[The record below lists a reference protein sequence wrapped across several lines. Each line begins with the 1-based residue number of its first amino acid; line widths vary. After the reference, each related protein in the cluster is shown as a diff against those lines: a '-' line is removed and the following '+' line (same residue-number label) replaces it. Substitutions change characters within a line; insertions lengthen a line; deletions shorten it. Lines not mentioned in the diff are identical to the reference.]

1 MTTDFRLPTE
11 DRNMEHNS
19 TFPIKQNELNA
30 LRDEA
35 TSYIKSVQ
43 WEQGQRAKNKENNGK
58 DESILLYL
66 SRAQGGNGG
75 IEVTSVSKTILALK
89 KRLLPGSVAIPI
101 HLNETLF
108 AVQEGLALGIWI
120 KDSYYDASGLSSL
133 SERKSVLDN
142 AGKREYESKMHTAT
156 AFMLFATAYN
166 ILHNLI
172 PHASDDLSVMK
183 NKFAGI
189 PEVSFISPLKGIACT
204 LYYYDK
210 YLSHPD
216 IVKTD
221 KDVIDFTVVYFEALI
236 DEIQLR
242 KNSLEYTETILD
254 RTYKLESRGVGTD
267 FAVSGWENVFQ
278 GAAKSVEFNKIKFEQ
293 IVGNRDAKHFA
304 RRLTERMLSYDFAA
318 QKNPFQELGG
328 FMPVFMGYG
337 IPGTGK
343 SMLIAAIA
351 TRLKEHCDNLDIPFL
366 FHPMPDTLI
375 STFQGGSA
383 EKMVEWMK
391 PLQDP
396 TRLIFAPID
405 DAENNLQERT
415 TQGVSAGVKEVIGVF
430 LRYTEGAYAVNYG
443 NSSIGLFT
451 NLPEMLDKAVIS
463 RVQGRFKIDGARTEH
478 DFLDQDHLWWR
489 KLDDTMPDFINM
501 QGPENYSYLQDQ
513 GLAKN
518 MGEILKVSDK
528 PSEER
533 VLEAYDKIEKHFKTN
548 QHLFYANLYKEIQ
561 KIFPFFSSRD
571 VRNIQSA
578 ISLRLTDFDLE
589 EDWFEN
595 PEIYFKKDYDTKFN
609 MLQEL
614 MRVNMKGLDFSE
626 IRRQEVVRYLD
637 NVATI
642 ADTDFKRKVDA
653 RINQLNIDLEAKK
666 KFDKAN

>member
-1 MTTDFRLPTE
+1 MQ
-11 DRNMEHNS
+11 HNS
-19 TFPIKQNELNA
+19 TFPIKQNELDM

-35 TSYIKSVQ
+35 TSYLKSVQ
-43 WEQGQRAKNKENNGK
+43 WEQSQRAKSKDNDAK

-66 SRAQGGNGG
+66 SRANNGSN
-75 IEVTSVSKTILALK
+75 VNLTSVSKTVLALK
-89 KRLLPGSVAIPI
+89 KRLLPESVALPVK
-101 HLNETLF
+101 LNHTLY
-108 AVQEGLALGIWI
+108 AVQEALTLGIWI
-120 KDSYYDASGLSSL
+120 KDAYYDASGLSSL
-133 SERKSVLDN
+133 SENKAALDSS
-142 AGKREYESKMHTAT
+142 GRREFESKMHTAT
-156 AFMLFATAYN
+156 AFMLFATAYKV
-166 ILHNLI
+166 LHDLK
-172 PHASDDLSVMK
+172 PLASDDLSVMK
-183 NKFAGI
+183 QKFAGI
-189 PEVSFISPLKGIACT
+189 PEVSLLTPLKGVSCQ
-204 LYYYDK
+204 LFYYDK
-210 YLSHPD
+210 YLGHPE
-216 IVKTD
+216 IIKSD

-236 DEIQLR
+236 AEIQLR
-242 KNSLEYTETILD
+242 KSTLEYTETILD
-254 RTYKLESRGVGTD
+254 RTYKLENSE
-267 FAVSGWENVFQ
+267 FAVSGWDNVFQ
-278 GAAKSVEFNKIKFEQ
+278 GTAKSVEFNKIQFEQ
-293 IVGNRDAKHFA
+293 IVGNKDAKHFA
-304 RRLTERMLSYDFAA
+304 RRLTERLLSYDFEAK
-318 QKNPFQELGG
+318 KNPFQELGG

-351 TRLKEHCDNLDIPFL
+351 TRLKMHSDNLDIPFL

-396 TRLIFAPID
+396 TKLIFAPID

-415 TQGVSAGVKEVIGVF
+415 AQGVSAGVKEVIGVF

-478 DFLDQDHLWWR
+478 DFVDQDYIWWR
-489 KLDDTMPDFINM
+489 KLSDTMPGFINM
-501 QGPENYSYLQDQ
+501 DDPTNYKYLSDQ
-513 GLAKN
+513 GLAKT
-518 MGEILKVSDK
+518 MGDILNAVEK

-533 VLEAYDKIEKHFKTN
+533 VHDTFDKIEKLHETN
-548 QHLFYANLYKEIQ
+548 DHMFYAALYKEIQ

-589 EDWFEN
+589 QDWFGN
-595 PEIYFKKDYDTKFN
+595 PETYFKKDYETKFN

-614 MRVNMKGLDFSE
+614 MKANMKGLNFSD
-626 IRRQEVVRYLD
+626 IRRQEVIRYLD

-653 RINQLNIDLEAKK
+653 RVNQLNIESEARAQFGK
-666 KFDKAN
+666 

>member
-1 MTTDFRLPTE
+1 
-11 DRNMEHNS
+11 MEHNS
-19 TFPIKQNELNA
+19 TFPIKQNELDM

-43 WEQGQRAKNKENNGK
+43 WEQGQRARNKEKDVK

-66 SRAQGGNGG
+66 SRANGG
-75 IEVTSVSKTILALK
+75 SGASSNVTSVSKTILALK
-89 KRLLPGSVAIPI
+89 KRLLPDSVAIPLK
-101 HLNETLF
+101 LNQTLY
-108 AVQEGLALGIWI
+108 AVQEGIALGIWI

-133 SERKSVLDN
+133 SERKSSLDN
-142 AGKREYESKMHTAT
+142 SGKREYESKMHTAT
-156 AFMLFATAYN
+156 AFMLFSIAYK
-166 ILHNLI
+166 ILHDLK
-172 PHASDDLSVMK
+172 PFASDDLSVMK

-189 PEVSFISPLKGIACT
+189 PELSLMSPLKGLSCN
-204 LYYYDK
+204 LFYYDK
-210 YLSHPD
+210 YLNHPD
-216 IVKTD
+216 IVTSD
-221 KDVIDFTVVYFEALI
+221 KDVIDFSVVYFEAII

-242 KNSLEYTETILD
+242 KNALEYTETIVD
-254 RTYKLESRGVGTD
+254 RTYKLENSE
-267 FAVSGWENVFQ
+267 FAISGWNNVFA
-278 GAAKSVEFNKIKFEQ
+278 GTAKSVEFNQIKFEQ

-304 RRLTERMLSYDFAA
+304 RRLTERMLSYDFTEK
-318 QKNPFQELGG
+318 KNPFQELGG

-396 TRLIFAPID
+396 TKLIFAPID

-415 TQGVSAGVKEVIGVF
+415 AQGVSAGVKEVIGVF

-478 DFLDQDHLWWR
+478 DFLDQDYIWW
-489 KLDDTMPDFINM
+489 KKFEKIMPSFVNM
-501 QGPENYSYLQDQ
+501 TGPEGYEYLQDQ
-513 GLAKN
+513 GLARS
-518 MGEILKVSDK
+518 MGEILNQVEK

-533 VLEAYDKIEKHFKTN
+533 VLETFEKVDKMHDGNEHM
-548 QHLFYANLYKEIQ
+548 FYASLYKEIQ

-589 EDWFEN
+589 DDWFNN
-595 PEIYFKKDYDTKFN
+595 PDIYFKKDYNTKFG

-614 MRVNMKGLDFSE
+614 MKANMKGLNFSD
-626 IRRQEVVRYLD
+626 IRRQEVIRYLD

-642 ADTDFKRKVDA
+642 ADTDFKRKVDK
-653 RINQLNIDLEAKK
+653 RINQMNIELEAREQ
-666 KFDKAN
+666 FDKRG

>member
-1 MTTDFRLPTE
+1 
-11 DRNMEHNS
+11 MEHNS
-19 TFPIKQNELNA
+19 TFPIKQNELDM

-35 TSYIKSVQ
+35 TSYLISIQ
-43 WEQGQRAKNKENNGK
+43 WEQSQRAKNRDNNGK

-66 SRAQGGNGG
+66 SRANNGSSVS
-75 IEVTSVSKTILALK
+75 VTSVSKTILSLK
-89 KRLLPGSVAIPI
+89 KRLLPESVAIPI
-101 HLNETLF
+101 YLNHALF
-108 AVQEGLALGIWI
+108 GVQEGITLGLWC
-120 KDSYYDASGLSSL
+120 KDSYYDASGLSTLHENRSA
-133 SERKSVLDN
+133 LDN
-142 AGKREYESKMHTAT
+142 SGKREYESKMQTAT
-156 AFMLFATAYN
+156 AYMLFSTAYK
-166 ILHNLI
+166 ILHDLK
-172 PHASDDLSVMK
+172 PHASDDLTVMK
-183 NKFAGI
+183 QKFAGI
-189 PEVSFISPLKGIACT
+189 PEVSLMSPLKGISCQ
-204 LYYYDK
+204 LFYYDK
-210 YLSHPD
+210 YLGHPD
-216 IVKTD
+216 IIKTD

-242 KNSLEYTETILD
+242 KSSLEYTETIED
-254 RTYKLESRGVGTD
+254 RTYKLEKSE
-267 FAVSGWENVFQ
+267 FAVSGWENVFA
-278 GAAKSVEFNKIKFEQ
+278 GTAVSVEFNKIQFEQ

-304 RRLTERMLSYDFAA
+304 RRLTERLMSYDFEAK
-318 QKNPFQELGG
+318 KNPFQELGG

-351 TRLKEHCDNLDIPFL
+351 TRLKEHSENLDIPFL

-463 RVQGRFKIDGARTEH
+463 RVQGRFKIDGARSEK
-478 DFLDQDHLWWR
+478 DFVDQDYLWWR
-489 KLDDTMPDFINM
+489 KLEDTMPDFINM
-501 QGPENYSYLQDQ
+501 SNPNNYEYLDAQKV
-513 GLAKN
+513 AKN
-518 MGEILKVSDK
+518 LGEILDKVDK
-528 PSEER
+528 PTEDR
-533 VLEAYDKIEKHFKTN
+533 VLETFEKVSAKYKDNEHM
-548 QHLFYANLYKEIQ
+548 FYAHLYTEIQ

-571 VRNIQSA
+571 VRNIQKA
-578 ISLRLTDFDLE
+578 VSLRLTDFDLE
-589 EDWFEN
+589 DDWFEN
-595 PEIYFKKDYDTKFN
+595 PEIYFKKDYETKFG

-614 MRVNMKGLDFSE
+614 MRFNMKGLDFSD

-653 RINQLNIDLEAKK
+653 RINQLNIETEARK
-666 KFDKAN
+666 KFGDS

>member
-1 MTTDFRLPTE
+1 
-11 DRNMEHNS
+11 MEHNS
-19 TFPIKQNELNA
+19 TFPIKQNELDM

-35 TSYIKSVQ
+35 TSYIKSIQ
-43 WEQGQRAKNKENNGK
+43 WEQGQRAKNRDKNGK

-66 SRAQGGNGG
+66 SRAKGNGG
-75 IEVTSVSKTILALK
+75 AEITSVSKTILELK
-89 KRLLPGSVAIPI
+89 KRLLPESIAIPL
-101 HLNETLF
+101 HLNQTLY
-108 AVQEGLALGIWI
+108 AVQEGITLGIWI

-133 SERKSVLDN
+133 AENKSALDN
-142 AGKREYESKMHTAT
+142 SGKREYESKMQTGT
-156 AFMLFATAYN
+156 AFMLFASAYK
-166 ILHNLI
+166 ILHDLKL
-172 PHASDDLSVMK
+172 HASDDLSVMK

-189 PEVSFISPLKGIACT
+189 PEVSLMSPLKGFSCA
-204 LYYYDK
+204 LFYFDK
-210 YLSHPD
+210 YLGHPEIIKSD
-216 IVKTD
+216 Q
-221 KDVIDFTVVYFEALI
+221 DVVDFTVVYFEALI
-236 DEIQLR
+236 DEIQMR
-242 KNSLEYTETILD
+242 KNSLEYTETITD
-254 RTYKLESRGVGTD
+254 RTYKLEKSD

-278 GAAKSVEFNKIKFEQ
+278 GAAKSVEFNQIQFEQ

-304 RRLTERMLSYDFAA
+304 RRLTERLLSYDFEAK
-318 QKNPFQELGG
+318 KNPFQELGG

-351 TRLKEHCDNLDIPFL
+351 TKLKEYSETLEIPFL

-415 TQGVSAGVKEVIGVF
+415 EQGVSAGVKEVIGVF

-463 RVQGRFKIDGARTEH
+463 RVQGRFKIDGARNEQ
-478 DFLDQDHLWWR
+478 DFVDQDYLWWK
-489 KLDDTMPDFINM
+489 KLEHTMPNFINM
-501 QGPENYSYLQDQ
+501 SNPNDYNYLDAQKV
-513 GLAKN
+513 AKN
-518 MGEILKVSDK
+518 LGEILEKIDK
-528 PSEER
+528 PTEER
-533 VLEAYDKIEKHFKTN
+533 VLNTFDKVATKYKDNEHM
-548 QHLFYANLYKEIQ
+548 FYAHLYTEIQ

-571 VRNIQSA
+571 VRNIQKA
-578 ISLRLTDFDLE
+578 VSLRLTDFDLE
-589 EDWFEN
+589 QDWFEN
-595 PEIYFKKDYDTKFN
+595 PDIYFRKDYETKFG

-614 MRVNMKGLDFSE
+614 MRANMKGLDFSD

-642 ADTDFKRKVDA
+642 ADTDFKRKVEK
-653 RINQLNIDLEAKK
+653 RVNQLNIDMEAREQ
-666 KFDKAN
+666 FGNTER

>member
-1 MTTDFRLPTE
+1 
-11 DRNMEHNS
+11 MEHNS
-19 TFPIKQNELNA
+19 TFPIKQTELDM
-30 LRDEA
+30 LREEA
-35 TSYIKSVQ
+35 TSYLKSIQ
-43 WEQGQRAKNKENNGK
+43 WEQGQRAKNKDKESK

-66 SRAQGGNGG
+66 SRANNGSNT
-75 IEVTSVSKTILALK
+75 IETTSVSKTILALK
-89 KRLLPGSVAIPI
+89 KRLLPESVAIP
-101 HLNETLF
+101 LNLNQTLY
-108 AVQEGLALGIWI
+108 AVQEGITLGIWI

-142 AGKREYESKMHTAT
+142 SGKREYESKMQTAT
-156 AFMLFATAYN
+156 AFMLFSTAYN
-166 ILHNLI
+166 ILHNLKTV
-172 PHASDDLSVMK
+172 ASDDLSVMK
-183 NKFAGI
+183 QKFAGI
-189 PEVSFISPLKGIACT
+189 PEVSLMSPLKGISCA
-204 LYYYDK
+204 LFYYDK
-210 YLSHPD
+210 YLGHPD
-216 IVKTD
+216 IIKSD
-221 KDVIDFTVVYFEALI
+221 KDVVDFTVVYFEALI

-242 KNSLEYTETILD
+242 KSTLEYQETILD
-254 RTYKLESRGVGTD
+254 RTYKLEKSE
-267 FAVSGWENVFQ
+267 FAISGWENVFT
-278 GAAKSVEFNKIKFEQ
+278 GTAKSIEFNKIQFEQ

-304 RRLTERMLSYDFAA
+304 RRLTERMLSYDFIAK
-318 QKNPFQELGG
+318 KNPFQELGG

-351 TRLKEHCDNLDIPFL
+351 TRLKEHCDNLDLPFL

-396 TRLIFAPID
+396 SRLIFAPID

-415 TQGVSAGVKEVIGVF
+415 VQGVSAGVKEVIGVF
-430 LRYTEGAYAVNYG
+430 LRYTEGAYAINYG

-478 DFLDQDHLWWR
+478 DFLDQDYIWW
-489 KLDDTMPDFINM
+489 KKFEKTMPSFVNM
-501 QGPENYSYLQDQ
+501 NDPEAYKYLGDQ

-518 MGEILKVSDK
+518 MGDILKAIEK

-533 VLEAYDKIEKHFKTN
+533 VLETFEKVEKH
-548 QHLFYANLYKEIQ
+548 HRDEDHMFYATLYKEIQ

-595 PEIYFKKDYDTKFN
+595 PEIYFKKDYETKFN

-614 MRVNMKGLDFSE
+614 MKANMKGLNFSD
-626 IRRQEVVRYLD
+626 IRKQEVIRYLD

-653 RINQLNIDLEAKK
+653 RIDQLKVETEARE
-666 KFDKAN
+666 KFEN

>member
-1 MTTDFRLPTE
+1 MQ
-11 DRNMEHNS
+11 HNS
-19 TFPIKQNELNA
+19 TFPIKQNELDM

-35 TSYIKSVQ
+35 SGYLKSIQ
-43 WEQGQRAKNKENNGK
+43 WEQSNRAKNRDNDVK
-58 DESILLYL
+58 DSSILLYL
-66 SRAQGGNGG
+66 SRANNGSNVE
-75 IEVTSVSKTILALK
+75 ITSVSKTILGLK
-89 KRLLPGSVAIPI
+89 KRLLPDSIAIPVY
-101 HLNETLF
+101 LNQTLY
-108 AVQEGLALGIWI
+108 AVQEGITLGVWI
-120 KDSYYDASGLSSL
+120 RDSYYDASGLSSL
-133 SERKSVLDN
+133 NERKSALDN
-142 AGKREYESKMHTAT
+142 SEKRAYESKLQTAT
-156 AFMLFATAYN
+156 AFQLFATSYK
-166 ILHNLI
+166 ILFDLK

-183 NKFAGI
+183 QKFAGI
-189 PEVSFISPLKGIACT
+189 PEVSFTSPLKGIACA
-204 LYYYDK
+204 LFYYDK
-210 YLSHPD
+210 YLGHPD

-221 KDVIDFTVVYFEALI
+221 KDVIDFTVVYFEAFI

-242 KNSLEYTETILD
+242 KSTLEYTETITD
-254 RTYKLESRGVGTD
+254 RTYKLEKTD
-267 FAVSGWENVFQ
+267 FAVSGWENVFS
-278 GAAKSVEFNKIKFEQ
+278 GTAKSIEFNKIQFEE
-293 IVGNRDAKHFA
+293 IVGNKDAKHFA
-304 RRLTERMLSYDFAA
+304 RRLTERMLSYDFDAK
-318 QKNPFQELGG
+318 KNPFQELGG

-351 TRLKEHCDNLDIPFL
+351 TRLKEHADNLDIPFL

-391 PLQDP
+391 PMQDP
-396 TRLIFAPID
+396 TKLIFAPID

-415 TQGVSAGVKEVIGVF
+415 AQGVSAGVKEVIGVF

-463 RVQGRFKIDGARTEH
+463 RVQGRFKIDGARTEN
-478 DFLDQDHLWWR
+478 DFIDQDYIWW
-489 KLDDTMPDFINM
+489 KKFEKTMPDFVNM
-501 QGPENYSYLQDQ
+501 QNPENYKFLKDQ
-513 GLAKN
+513 GLAKS
-518 MGEILKVSDK
+518 MGDVLGSIEK

-533 VLEAYDKIEKHFKTN
+533 VLEAYDKVEKQHKTN
-548 QHLFYANLYKEIQ
+548 SHLFFASLYKEIQ
-561 KIFPFFSSRD
+561 QIFPFFSSRD

-589 EDWFEN
+589 LNWFEN
-595 PEIYFKKDYDTKFN
+595 PEIYFKKNYETKFN

-614 MRVNMKGLDFSE
+614 MKANMKGLDFSE

-653 RINQLNIDLEAKK
+653 RVNQMNIDL
-666 KFDKAN
+666 KARENFNSEQ

>member
-1 MTTDFRLPTE
+1 
-11 DRNMEHNS
+11 MEHNS
-19 TFPIKQNELNA
+19 TFPIKQNELDM

-35 TSYIKSVQ
+35 TDYIKSIQ
-43 WEQGQRAKNKENNGK
+43 WEQGNKAKSRDKEAK
-58 DESILLYL
+58 DDSILLYL
-66 SRAQGGNGG
+66 SRANNGSDVE
-75 IEVTSVSKTILALK
+75 ITSVSKTILALK
-89 KRLLPGSVAIPI
+89 KRLLPDSIAIPV
-101 HLNETLF
+101 HLNQTLF
-108 AVQEGLALGIWI
+108 AVQEGLTLGIWI

-133 SERKSVLDN
+133 NERKSALDSS
-142 AGKREYESKMHTAT
+142 GKREYESKLQTAA
-156 AFMLFATAYN
+156 AFQLFATSYKV
-166 ILHNLI
+166 LHDLK
-172 PHASDDLSVMK
+172 PFASDDLSVMK
-183 NKFAGI
+183 QKFAGI
-189 PEVSFISPLKGIACT
+189 PEVSFLSPLKGIACA
-204 LYYYDK
+204 LFYYDK
-210 YLSHPD
+210 YLGHPE
-216 IVKTD
+216 IVKSD
-221 KDVIDFTVVYFEALI
+221 KDVVDFTVVYFEALI

-242 KNSLEYTETILD
+242 KSSLEYTETITD
-254 RTYKLESRGVGTD
+254 RTYKLENSN
-267 FAVSGWENVFQ
+267 FAVSGWENAFA
-278 GAAKSVEFNKIKFEQ
+278 GTAKSIEFNKIQFEQ
-293 IVGNRDAKHFA
+293 IVGNKDAKHFA
-304 RRLTERMLSYDFAA
+304 RRLTERMLSYDFDA

-391 PLQDP
+391 PMQDP
-396 TRLIFAPID
+396 TKIIFAPID

-415 TQGVSAGVKEVIGVF
+415 AQGVSAGVKEVIGVF

-443 NSSIGLFT
+443 NSSVGLFT

-463 RVQGRFKIDGARTEH
+463 RIQGRFKIDGARTEH
-478 DFLDQDHLWWR
+478 DFLDQDYIWW
-489 KLDDTMPDFINM
+489 KKFEKTIPDFVNM
-501 QGPENYSYLQDQ
+501 KNPANYDFLKDQ
-513 GLAKN
+513 GLTKS
-518 MGEILKVSDK
+518 MGEILNAVEK

-533 VLEAYDKIEKHFKTN
+533 VLEAYDKAAKMHNANE
-548 QHLFYANLYKEIQ
+548 HLFFASLYKEIQ

-589 EDWFEN
+589 PDWFHN
-595 PEIYFKKDYDTKFN
+595 PEVYFKKDYNTKFN

-614 MRVNMKGLDFSE
+614 MKSNMKGLDFSE

-653 RINQLNIDLEAKK
+653 RVNQLNIDLQARKS
-666 KFDKAN
+666 FDNGN

>member
-1 MTTDFRLPTE
+1 
-11 DRNMEHNS
+11 MEHNS
-19 TFPIKQNELNA
+19 TFPIKQNELDM

-35 TSYIKSVQ
+35 SGYLKSIQ
-43 WEQGQRAKNKENNGK
+43 WEQGQRAKNKNK
-58 DESILLYL
+58 DTKDDSILLYL
-66 SRAQGGNGG
+66 SRANNGSSTT
-75 IEVTSVSKTILALK
+75 EVTSVSKTILALK
-89 KRLLPGSVAIPI
+89 KRLLPDSIAIPVY
-101 HLNETLF
+101 LNQTLY
-108 AVQEGLALGIWI
+108 AVQEGLTLGIWI

-133 SERKSVLDN
+133 RERIAALDAN
-142 AGKREYESKMHTAT
+142 GKREFESKMQTAT
-156 AFMLFATAYN
+156 AFQLFATSYKV
-166 ILHNLI
+166 LHDLK

-183 NKFAGI
+183 QKFAGI
-189 PEVSFISPLKGIACT
+189 PEVSFISPLKGIACS
-204 LYYYDK
+204 LFYYEK
-210 YLSHPD
+210 YLGHPD
-216 IVKTD
+216 IIKSD
-221 KDVIDFTVVYFEALI
+221 KDVIDFTVVYFEALV

-242 KNSLEYTETILD
+242 KSSLEYTETITD
-254 RTYKLESRGVGTD
+254 RTYKLEKSE
-267 FAVSGWENVFQ
+267 FAISGWENAFS
-278 GAAKSVEFNKIKFEQ
+278 GTAKSIEFNKIKFEQ

-304 RRLTERMLSYDFAA
+304 RRLTERMLSYDFEAK
-318 QKNPFQELGG
+318 KNPFQELGG

-351 TRLKEHCDNLDIPFL
+351 TRLKEHSDNLDIPFL

-391 PLQDP
+391 PMQDP
-396 TRLIFAPID
+396 SKLIFAPID

-415 TQGVSAGVKEVIGVF
+415 AQGVSAGVKEVIGVF

-489 KLDDTMPDFINM
+489 KLQKTMPDFVNM
-501 QGPENYSYLQDQ
+501 TSPSDYEYLKDQ
-513 GLAKN
+513 GLAKS
-518 MGEILKVSDK
+518 MGDILNSVEK
-528 PSEER
+528 PSEAR
-533 VLEAYDKIEKHFKTN
+533 VLEAYDKAEKLHKTN
-548 QHLFYANLYKEIQ
+548 DHLFYASLYKEIQ
-561 KIFPFFSSRD
+561 NIFPFFSSRD

-589 EDWFEN
+589 QDWFDK
-595 PEIYFKKDYDTKFN
+595 PEIYFKQNYETKFN

-614 MRVNMKGLDFSE
+614 MKSNMKGLNFSE
-626 IRRQEVVRYLD
+626 VRRQEVVRYLD
-637 NVATI
+637 NVATV

-653 RINQLNIDLEAKK
+653 RVNQMNIDLEARGQFEK
-666 KFDKAN
+666 N

>member
-1 MTTDFRLPTE
+1 
-11 DRNMEHNS
+11 MEHNS
-19 TFPIKQNELNA
+19 TFPIKQTELDM

-35 TSYIKSVQ
+35 TSYIKSIQ
-43 WEQGQRAKNKENNGK
+43 WEQGAKAKSRDKNNK

-66 SRAQGGNGG
+66 SRANNGTSTTE
-75 IEVTSVSKTILALK
+75 ITSVSKTILALK
-89 KRLLPGSVAIPI
+89 KRLLPDSVAIPVY
-101 HLNETLF
+101 LNQTLF
-108 AVQEGLALGIWI
+108 VVQEGLTLGIWI
-120 KDSYYDASGLSSL
+120 KDSYYDASGLTSL
-133 SERKSVLDN
+133 NQNKSALD
-142 AGKREYESKMHTAT
+142 ATGKREFESKMHTAT
-156 AFMLFATAYN
+156 AFMLFATSYK
-166 ILHNLI
+166 ILHDLK

-183 NKFAGI
+183 QKFAGI
-189 PEVSFISPLKGIACT
+189 PEVSLLSPIKGISCA
-204 LYYYDK
+204 LFYFDK
-210 YLSHPD
+210 YLGHPD
-216 IVKTD
+216 IIKSD

-242 KNSLEYTETILD
+242 KNSLEYTETIED
-254 RTYKLESRGVGTD
+254 RTYKLENSE
-267 FAVSGWENVFQ
+267 FAVAGWSNVFS
-278 GAAKSVEFNKIKFEQ
+278 GTAKSVEFNKIKFEQ

-304 RRLTERMLSYDFAA
+304 RRLTERMLSYDFSVK
-318 QKNPFQELGG
+318 KNPFQELGG

-351 TRLKEHCDNLDIPFL
+351 TRLKEHCDALDIPFL

-391 PLQDP
+391 PMQDP
-396 TRLIFAPID
+396 SKLIFAPID

-415 TQGVSAGVKEVIGVF
+415 AQGVSAGVKEVIGVF

-489 KLDDTMPDFINM
+489 KLDDTMPNFVNM
-501 QGPENYSYLQDQ
+501 QGPENYSYLQNQ

-518 MGEILKVSDK
+518 MGEILSHVEK
-528 PSEER
+528 PTEAR
-533 VLEAYDKIEKHFKTN
+533 VHAIYDAVEKQFKTN
-548 QHLFYANLYKEIQ
+548 QHLFFANLYKAMQDE
-561 KIFPFFSSRD
+561 FPFFSSRD

-589 EDWFEN
+589 EDWFTN
-595 PEIYFKKDYDTKFN
+595 PEIYFKQDYDTKFN

-614 MRVNMKGLDFSE
+614 MRSNMKGLNFSE

-653 RINQLNIDLEAKK
+653 RVNQLNIEMEARKT
-666 KFDKAN
+666 FDNA

>member
-1 MTTDFRLPTE
+1 
-11 DRNMEHNS
+11 MEHNS
-19 TFPIKQNELNA
+19 TFPIKLSELDV

-35 TSYIKSVQ
+35 TSYLKSVQ
-43 WEQGQRAKNKENNGK
+43 WEQGSRAKNRDKDAK

-66 SRAQGGNGG
+66 SRANNGTQTAQ
-75 IEVTSVSKTILALK
+75 ITSVSKTILTLK
-89 KRLLPGSVAIPI
+89 KRLLPDSVAIPVF
-101 HLNETLF
+101 LNQALF
-108 AVQEGLALGIWI
+108 AVQEGITLGIWV
-120 KDSYYDASGLSSL
+120 KDSYSDASGLSRLNES
-133 SERKSVLDN
+133 KSALDTN
-142 AGKREYESKMHTAT
+142 GKREYESKMHTAT
-156 AFMLFATAYN
+156 AFMLFASAYK
-166 ILHNLI
+166 ILNDLK
-172 PHASDDLSVMK
+172 PYASDDLSVMK
-183 NKFAGI
+183 QKFAGI
-189 PEVSFISPLKGIACT
+189 PEVSFLSPIKGISCA
-204 LYYYDK
+204 LFYYDK
-210 YLSHPD
+210 YLGHPE
-216 IVKTD
+216 IIKSD

-242 KNSLEYTETILD
+242 KSTLEYTETIVD
-254 RTYKLESRGVGTD
+254 RTYKLEKSE
-267 FAVSGWENVFQ
+267 FAISGWNNVFE
-278 GAAKSVEFNKIKFEQ
+278 GTAKSIEFNKIQFEQ

-304 RRLTERMLSYDFAA
+304 RRLTERLLSYDFTAK
-318 QKNPFQELGG
+318 KNPFQELGG

-351 TRLKEHCDNLDIPFL
+351 TRLKEHCDTLDIPFL

-391 PLQDP
+391 PMQDP
-396 TRLIFAPID
+396 TKLIFAPID

-415 TQGVSAGVKEVIGVF
+415 AQGVSAGVKEVIGVF

-463 RVQGRFKIDGARTEH
+463 RVQGRFKIDGARTET

-489 KLDDTMPDFINM
+489 KLDDTMPDFVNM

-518 MGEILKVSDK
+518 MGEILNTVEK
-528 PSEER
+528 PTEAR
-533 VLEAYDKIEKHFKTN
+533 VHEIYDRVEKQFKTN
-548 QHLFYANLYKEIQ
+548 QHLFYAHLYKDMQ
-561 KIFPFFSSRD
+561 KAFPFFSSRD

-578 ISLRLTDFDLE
+578 ISLRLTDFDLDE
-589 EDWFEN
+589 NWFEN
-595 PEIYFKKDYDTKFN
+595 PGIYFKQDYDTKFN

-614 MRVNMKGLDFSE
+614 MRANMKGLDFSE

-653 RINQLNIDLEAKK
+653 RVNQLNIETEARKT
-666 KFDKAN
+666 FESL

>member
-1 MTTDFRLPTE
+1 
-11 DRNMEHNS
+11 MEHNS
-19 TFPIKQNELNA
+19 TFPIKQNELDI

-35 TSYIKSVQ
+35 SGYLKSVQ
-43 WEQGQRAKNKENNGK
+43 WEQSARAKNKDK
-58 DESILLYL
+58 DAKDDSILLYL
-66 SRAQGGNGG
+66 SRATHGSTVE
-75 IEVTSVSKTILALK
+75 ITSVSKTILGLK
-89 KRLLPGSVAIPI
+89 KRLLPNSIAIPVY
-101 HLNETLF
+101 LNQTLY
-108 AVQEGLALGIWI
+108 AVQEGITLGIWI

-133 SERKSVLDN
+133 AARKSVLDAN
-142 AGKREYESKMHTAT
+142 GKREFESKMQTAT
-156 AFMLFATAYN
+156 AFQLFASSYK
-166 ILHNLI
+166 ILHDLK

-183 NKFAGI
+183 QKFAGI
-189 PEVSFISPLKGIACT
+189 PEVSFLSPLKGIACA
-204 LYYYDK
+204 LFYFDK
-210 YLSHPD
+210 YLGHPD
-216 IVKTD
+216 IIKSD
-221 KDVIDFTVVYFEALI
+221 KDVIDFTVVYFEAFI

-242 KNSLEYTETILD
+242 KSSLEYTETILD
-254 RTYKLESRGVGTD
+254 RTYKLENSD
-267 FAVSGWENVFQ
+267 FAVSGWDNVFS
-278 GAAKSVEFNKIKFEQ
+278 GAAKSVEFNKIRFEE

-304 RRLTERMLSYDFAA
+304 RRLTERMLSYDFDAK
-318 QKNPFQELGG
+318 KNPFQELGG

-351 TRLKEHCDNLDIPFL
+351 TKLKEHCDTLEIPFL

-383 EKMVEWMK
+383 EKMVAWMK
-391 PLQDP
+391 PMQDP
-396 TRLIFAPID
+396 SKIIFAPID

-415 TQGVSAGVKEVIGVF
+415 AQGVSAGVKEVIGVF

-443 NSSIGLFT
+443 NSSVGLFT

-478 DFLDQDHLWWR
+478 DFLDQDYIWW
-489 KLDDTMPDFINM
+489 KKFEKTMPEFVNM
-501 QGPENYSYLQDQ
+501 KNPADYTYLTDQ

-518 MGEILKVSDK
+518 MGDILNTVEK

-533 VLEAYDKIEKHFKTN
+533 VLEAYNKAEKLHTTN
-548 QHLFYANLYKEIQ
+548 EHQFFANLYKEIQ

-589 EDWFEN
+589 KAWFEN
-595 PEIYFKKDYDTKFN
+595 PEIYFKQKYETKFN

-614 MRVNMKGLDFSE
+614 MKANMKGLNFSD

-642 ADTDFKRKVDA
+642 ADTDFKRKVDS
-653 RINQLNIDLEAKK
+653 RINQLNIDLEARKMFESGK
-666 KFDKAN
+666 

>member
-1 MTTDFRLPTE
+1 
-11 DRNMEHNS
+11 MEHNS
-19 TFPIKQNELNA
+19 TFPIKQTELDM

-35 TSYIKSVQ
+35 SSYIKSIQ
-43 WEQGQRAKNKENNGK
+43 WEQGERARNKEKDAN

-66 SRAQGGNGG
+66 SRAKGNNK
-75 IEVTSVSKTILALK
+75 IEVTSVSKTALELK
-89 KRLLPGSVAIPI
+89 KKLLPESVALPI
-101 HLNETLF
+101 YLNQTLF
-108 AVQEGLALGIWI
+108 AVQEGIGLGLWI
-120 KDSYYDASGLSSL
+120 RDSYYDASGLSSL
-133 SERKSVLDN
+133 NENKSALDN
-142 AGKREYESKMHTAT
+142 AGRREYESKMHTTT
-156 AFMLFATAYN
+156 AFMLFSMAYK
-166 ILHNLI
+166 ILHDLK

-183 NKFAGI
+183 QKFAGI
-189 PEVSFISPLKGIACT
+189 PEVSFLTPLKGISCS
-204 LYYYDK
+204 LFYYDR
-210 YLSHPD
+210 YLSHPE
-216 IVKTD
+216 IIKSD
-221 KDVIDFTVVYFEALI
+221 KDVINFTVVYFEALI

-242 KNSLEYTETILD
+242 KSTLEYTATIVD
-254 RTYKLESRGVGTD
+254 RAYKLENSD
-267 FAVSGWENVFQ
+267 FAIDGWNNVFA
-278 GAAKSVEFNKIKFEQ
+278 GTAVSVEFNKIQFEQ

-304 RRLTERMLSYDFAA
+304 RRLTERMLSYDFEA

-351 TRLKEHCDNLDIPFL
+351 TRLKEHCDHLDIPFL

-415 TQGVSAGVKEVIGVF
+415 AQGVSAGVKEVIGVF

-478 DFLDQDHLWWR
+478 DFLDQDFLWWQ
-489 KLDDTMPDFINM
+489 KLQDTMPDFVNM
-501 QGPENYSYLQDQ
+501 NNPEGYKYLDDQ
-513 GLAKN
+513 GLAKS
-518 MGEILKVSDK
+518 MGDILESVEY

-533 VLEAYDKIEKHFKTN
+533 VHSTFDKIEKRHQN
-548 QHLFYANLYKEIQ
+548 NDHMFYAALYKEIQ

-589 EDWFEN
+589 DDWFEN
-595 PEIYFKKDYDTKFN
+595 PDIYFKKDYDTKFG

-614 MRVNMKGLDFSE
+614 MKSNMKGLNFSD
-626 IRRQEVVRYLD
+626 IRRQEVIRYLD

-653 RINQLNIDLEAKK
+653 RVNQLSIETEAREQ
-666 KFDKAN
+666 FDKQE

>member
-1 MTTDFRLPTE
+1 
-11 DRNMEHNS
+11 MEHNT
-19 TFPIKQNELNA
+19 TFPIKQTELDV

-35 TSYIKSVQ
+35 SSYLKSIQ
-43 WEQGQRAKNKENNGK
+43 WEQSQRAKNKDKDGK
-58 DESILLYL
+58 DDSILLYL
-66 SRAQGGNGG
+66 SRANNGSSV
-75 IEVTSVSKTILALK
+75 EVTSVSKTILTLK
-89 KRLLPGSVAIPI
+89 KRLLPDSIAIPK
-101 HLNETLF
+101 HLNETLY
-108 AVQEGLALGIWI
+108 AVQEGITLGIWI
-120 KDSYYDASGLSSL
+120 KDNYYDASGLSSL
-133 SERKSVLDN
+133 SERKSTLDN
-142 AGKREYESKMHTAT
+142 SGKREYESKMHTAT
-156 AFMLFATAYN
+156 AFMLFSTAYN
-166 ILHNLI
+166 ILHNLKNV
-172 PHASDDLSVMK
+172 ASDDLSVMK

-189 PEVSFISPLKGIACT
+189 PEVSLMTPLKGISCS
-204 LYYYDK
+204 LFYYDK
-210 YLSHPD
+210 YLGHPEIIKSD
-216 IVKTD
+216 Q
-221 KDVIDFTVVYFEALI
+221 DVVDFTVVYFEALI

-242 KNSLEYTETILD
+242 KSSLEYTETIVD
-254 RTYKLESRGVGTD
+254 RTYKLEKSE
-267 FAVSGWENVFQ
+267 FAVSGWDNVFA
-278 GAAKSVEFNKIKFEQ
+278 GAAKSIEFNKIQFEQ

-304 RRLTERMLSYDFAA
+304 RRLTERMLSYDFTAK
-318 QKNPFQELGG
+318 KNPFQELGG

-351 TRLKEHCDNLDIPFL
+351 TRLKEHCTNLDIPFL

-396 TRLIFAPID
+396 TKLIFAPID

-415 TQGVSAGVKEVIGVF
+415 AQGVSAGVKEVIGVF

-463 RVQGRFKIDGARTEH
+463 RVQGRFKIDGARSEH
-478 DFLDQDHLWWR
+478 DFLDQDHMWWR
-489 KLDDTMPDFINM
+489 KLEKTMPGFVNM
-501 QGPENYSYLQDQ
+501 DDPEVYKYLDDQ

-518 MGEILKVSDK
+518 MGEILKMVEN

-533 VLEAYDKIEKHFKTN
+533 LIEVFEMAEKKHEDN
-548 QHLFYANLYKEIQ
+548 DHMFYASLYKEVQ

-589 EDWFEN
+589 DDWFNN
-595 PEIYFKKDYDTKFN
+595 PDKYFKKDYETKFN

-614 MRVNMKGLDFSE
+614 MKSNMKGLNFSD

-653 RINQLNIDLEAKK
+653 RVNQLNIDTEAREQFGKRN
-666 KFDKAN
+666 D

>member
-1 MTTDFRLPTE
+1 
-11 DRNMEHNS
+11 MEHNS
-19 TFPIKQNELNA
+19 TFPIKLSELDV

-35 TSYIKSVQ
+35 TSYLKSVQ
-43 WEQGQRAKNKENNGK
+43 WEQGSRAKNRDKDAK

-66 SRAQGGNGG
+66 SRANNGTQTAQ
-75 IEVTSVSKTILALK
+75 ITSVSKTILALK
-89 KRLLPGSVAIPI
+89 KRLLPDSVAIPVF
-101 HLNETLF
+101 LNQALF
-108 AVQEGLALGIWI
+108 AVQEGITLGIWV
-120 KDSYYDASGLSSL
+120 KDSYSDASGLSRL
-133 SERKSVLDN
+133 NENKSALDN
-142 AGKREYESKMHTAT
+142 NGKREYESKMHTAT
-156 AFMLFATAYN
+156 AFMLFASAYKTLN
-166 ILHNLI
+166 DLK
-172 PHASDDLSVMK
+172 PYASDDLSVMK
-183 NKFAGI
+183 QKFAGI
-189 PEVSFISPLKGIACT
+189 PEVSFLSPIKGISCV
-204 LYYYDK
+204 LFYYDK
-210 YLSHPD
+210 YLGHPE
-216 IVKTD
+216 IIKSD

-242 KNSLEYTETILD
+242 KSTLEYTETIVD
-254 RTYKLESRGVGTD
+254 RTYKLEKSE
-267 FAVSGWENVFQ
+267 FAISGWNNVFE
-278 GAAKSVEFNKIKFEQ
+278 GTAKSVEFNKIQFEQ

-304 RRLTERMLSYDFAA
+304 RRLTERLLSYDFTAK
-318 QKNPFQELGG
+318 KNPFQELGG

-351 TRLKEHCDNLDIPFL
+351 TRLKEHCDTLDIPFL

-391 PLQDP
+391 PMQDP
-396 TRLIFAPID
+396 TKLIFAPID

-415 TQGVSAGVKEVIGVF
+415 AQGVSAGVKEVIGVF

-463 RVQGRFKIDGARTEH
+463 RVQGRFKIDGARTET

-489 KLDDTMPDFINM
+489 KLDDTMPDFVNM
-501 QGPENYSYLQDQ
+501 QNPENYNYLQDQ

-518 MGEILKVSDK
+518 MGEILNTVEK
-528 PSEER
+528 PTEAR
-533 VLEAYDKIEKHFKTN
+533 VHEIYDRVEKQFRTN
-548 QHLFYANLYKEIQ
+548 QHLFYAHLYKAMQ
-561 KIFPFFSSRD
+561 KAFPFFSSRD

-578 ISLRLTDFDLE
+578 ISLRLTDFDLDE
-589 EDWFEN
+589 NWFEN
-595 PEIYFKKDYDTKFN
+595 PEVYFKQNYDTKFN

-614 MRVNMKGLDFSE
+614 MRANMKGLDFSE

-653 RINQLNIDLEAKK
+653 RVNQLNIETEAR
-666 KFDKAN
+666 KALNHG

>member
-1 MTTDFRLPTE
+1 
-11 DRNMEHNS
+11 MEHNS
-19 TFPIKQNELNA
+19 TFPIKKSELDV

-35 TSYIKSVQ
+35 SSYLKSVS
-43 WEQGQRAKNKENNGK
+43 WEQGARAKNRDKDAK

-66 SRAQGGNGG
+66 SRANNGSSVS
-75 IEVTSVSKTILALK
+75 VTSVSKTILALK
-89 KRLLPGSVAIPI
+89 KRLLPYSIAIPI
-101 HLNETLF
+101 HLNQTLY
-108 AVQEGLALGIWI
+108 AVQEGITLGTWI

-133 SERKSVLDN
+133 NERKSALDSN
-142 AGKREYESKMHTAT
+142 GKREYESKMQTAT
-156 AFMLFATAYN
+156 AFMLFATSYY
-166 ILHNLI
+166 ILHQI
-172 PHASDDLSVMK
+172 KPYASDDLSVMK
-183 NKFAGI
+183 QKFAGI
-189 PEVSFISPLKGIACT
+189 PEVSLLSPLKGISCT
-204 LYYYDK
+204 LFYYDK
-210 YLSHPD
+210 YLAHPD
-216 IVKTD
+216 IIKSD
-221 KDVIDFTVVYFEALI
+221 KDVADFTAVFFEAVI
-236 DEIQLR
+236 DEINLR
-242 KNSLEYTETILD
+242 RSSLEYTETIVD
-254 RTYKLESRGVGTD
+254 RTYKLENSD
-267 FAVSGWENVFQ
+267 FAISGWENTFQ
-278 GAAKSVEFNKIKFEQ
+278 GTAKSVEFNKIKFEQ

-383 EKMVEWMK
+383 EKMVDWMK

-396 TRLIFAPID
+396 TKLIFAPID

-415 TQGVSAGVKEVIGVF
+415 AQGVSAGVKEVIGVF

-489 KLDDTMPDFINM
+489 KFEKTMPDFVNM
-501 QGPENYSYLQDQ
+501 QNPTNYTYLQDQ

-518 MGEILKVSDK
+518 MGEILNVSNK
-528 PSEER
+528 PTEQR
-533 VLEAYDKIEKHFKTN
+533 VLEAYDIAEKQHKTTD
-548 QHLFYANLYKEIQ
+548 HLFYATLYKEIQ

-589 EDWFEN
+589 ESWFEN
-595 PEIYFKKDYDTKFN
+595 PEIYFKKDYDTKFA

-614 MRVNMKGLDFSE
+614 MKANMKGLDFSE

-642 ADTDFKRKVDA
+642 ADTDFKRQVEG
-653 RINQLNIDLEAKK
+653 RVNQLNIEMEARKQI
-666 KFDKAN
+666 DKS

>member
-1 MTTDFRLPTE
+1 
-11 DRNMEHNS
+11 MEHNS
-19 TFPIKQNELNA
+19 TFPIKQNELDM

-35 TSYIKSVQ
+35 SSYLKSIQ
-43 WEQGQRAKNKENNGK
+43 WEQSQRAKNKDNSGK

-66 SRAQGGNGG
+66 SRANNGSSVA
-75 IEVTSVSKTILALK
+75 VTSVSKTILALK
-89 KRLLPGSVAIPI
+89 KRLLPESVAIPI
-101 HLNETLF
+101 HLNHTLY
-108 AVQEGLALGIWI
+108 AVQEGITLGLWI
-120 KDSYYDASGLSSL
+120 KDSFYDASGLSTL
-133 SERKSVLDN
+133 SENKLALDS

-156 AFMLFATAYN
+156 AFMLFASAYK
-166 ILHNLI
+166 ILHDLK

-183 NKFAGI
+183 QKFAGI
-189 PEVSFISPLKGIACT
+189 PEVSFITPLKGMSCQ
-204 LYYYDK
+204 LFYYDK
-210 YLSHPD
+210 YLGHPD
-216 IVKTD
+216 IIKSD

-242 KNSLEYTETILD
+242 KSSLEYTETIVD
-254 RTYKLESRGVGTD
+254 RTYKLDNSD
-267 FAVSGWENVFQ
+267 FAISGWENVFQ
-278 GAAKSVEFNKIKFEQ
+278 GTAKSVEFNKIQFEQ

-304 RRLTERMLSYDFAA
+304 RRLTERLLSYDFEAK
-318 QKNPFQELGG
+318 KNPFQELGG
-328 FMPVFMGYG
+328 FMPVIMGYG

-351 TRLKEHCDNLDIPFL
+351 TRLKEHSDNLDIPFL

-396 TRLIFAPID
+396 SKLIFAPID

-415 TQGVSAGVKEVIGVF
+415 AQGVSAGVKEVIGVF

-463 RVQGRFKIDGARTEH
+463 RVQGRFKIDGAQTEH
-478 DFLDQDHLWWR
+478 DFLDQDHIWWR
-489 KLDDTMPDFINM
+489 KFQKTMPDFVNM
-501 QGPENYSYLQDQ
+501 DDPEVYQYLADQ
-513 GLAKN
+513 GLAKS
-518 MGEILKVSDK
+518 MGDILNLVEKPTEARVHETFEKV
-528 PSEER
+528 
-533 VLEAYDKIEKHFKTN
+533 EKLHETN
-548 QHLFYANLYKEIQ
+548 DHMFYATLYKEIQ

-589 EDWFEN
+589 QDWFEN
-595 PEIYFKKDYDTKFN
+595 PDKYFKKDYETKFH

-614 MRVNMKGLDFSE
+614 MKSNMKGLNFSD
-626 IRRQEVVRYLD
+626 IRRQEVIRYLD

-653 RINQLNIDLEAKK
+653 RINQLNIETEAREQ
-666 KFDKAN
+666 FGNRE

>member
-1 MTTDFRLPTE
+1 MQ
-11 DRNMEHNS
+11 HNS
-19 TFPIKQNELNA
+19 TFPIKQNELDM

-35 TSYIKSVQ
+35 SGYLKSIQ
-43 WEQGQRAKNKENNGK
+43 WEQSNRAKNKDK
-58 DESILLYL
+58 DAKDDSILLYL
-66 SRAQGGNGG
+66 SRANNGSNVE
-75 IEVTSVSKTILALK
+75 ITSVSKTILALK
-89 KRLLPGSVAIPI
+89 KRLLPDSIAIPVC
-101 HLNETLF
+101 LNQTLY
-108 AVQEGLALGIWI
+108 AVQEGLTLGIWI

-133 SERKSVLDN
+133 NERKSALDTS
-142 AGKREYESKMHTAT
+142 GKREFESKMQTAT
-156 AFMLFATAYN
+156 AFQLFATSYK
-166 ILHNLI
+166 ILHDLK
-172 PHASDDLSVMK
+172 PQASDDLSVMK
-183 NKFAGI
+183 QKFAGI
-189 PEVSFISPLKGIACT
+189 PEVSFSSPLKGIACA
-204 LYYYDK
+204 LFYFDK
-210 YLSHPD
+210 YLGHPD
-216 IVKTD
+216 IVKSD
-221 KDVIDFTVVYFEALI
+221 KDVVDFTVVYFEALV

-242 KNSLEYTETILD
+242 KSSLEFTETILD
-254 RTYKLESRGVGTD
+254 RTYKLENSD
-267 FAVSGWENVFQ
+267 FAVAGWENIFQ
-278 GAAKSVEFNKIKFEQ
+278 GTAKSVAFNKIKFEQ
-293 IVGNRDAKHFA
+293 IVGNKDAKHFA
-304 RRLTERMLSYDFAA
+304 RRLTERMLSYDFEA

-391 PLQDP
+391 PMQDP
-396 TRLIFAPID
+396 SKIIFAPID

-415 TQGVSAGVKEVIGVF
+415 AQGVSAGVKEVIGVF

-443 NSSIGLFT
+443 NSSVGLFT

-463 RVQGRFKIDGARTEH
+463 RVQGRFKIDGARTEN
-478 DFLDQDHLWWR
+478 DFLDQDYIWW
-489 KLDDTMPDFINM
+489 KKFEKTIPDFVNM
-501 QGPENYSYLQDQ
+501 QNPSNYEFLKDQ

-518 MGEILKVSDK
+518 MGDILSSVEK

-533 VLEAYDKIEKHFKTN
+533 VLQAYEKAEKNHRSN
-548 QHLFYANLYKEIQ
+548 EHLFFAILYTEIQ

-589 EDWFEN
+589 QDWFEN
-595 PEIYFKKDYDTKFN
+595 PEIYFKKNYETKFN

-614 MRVNMKGLDFSE
+614 MKSNMKGLNFSE

-653 RINQLNIDLEAKK
+653 RVNQLNIDLEARRN
-666 KFDKAN
+666 FDDRN

>member
-1 MTTDFRLPTE
+1 
-11 DRNMEHNS
+11 MEHNS
-19 TFPIKQNELNA
+19 TFPIKQNELDM
-30 LRDEA
+30 LREEA

-43 WEQGQRAKNKENNGK
+43 WEQGARAKNKDKDAK

-66 SRAQGGNGG
+66 SRANNGSNVN
-75 IEVTSVSKTILALK
+75 VTSVSKTILELK
-89 KRLLPGSVAIPI
+89 KRLLPDSVAIPVQ
-101 HLNETLF
+101 LNQTLY
-108 AVQEGLALGIWI
+108 AVQEGIALGIWI
-120 KDSYYDASGLSSL
+120 KDSYYDASGLSTL
-133 SERKSVLDN
+133 NENKSALDTN
-142 AGKREYESKMHTAT
+142 GKREYESKMQTAT

-166 ILHNLI
+166 ILHNLKA
-172 PHASDDLSVMK
+172 HASDDLSVMK
-183 NKFAGI
+183 QKFAGI
-189 PEVSFISPLKGIACT
+189 PEVSLMSPLKGISCA
-204 LYYYDK
+204 LFYYDK

-216 IVKTD
+216 IVKSD
-221 KDVIDFTVVYFEALI
+221 KDVADFTVVYFEALI

-242 KNSLEYTETILD
+242 KSSLEHTASIED
-254 RTYKLESRGVGTD
+254 RTYKLENSD
-267 FAVSGWENVFQ
+267 FAVSGWSNVFA
-278 GAAKSVEFNKIKFEQ
+278 GSAKSVEFNKIQFEQ

-304 RRLTERMLSYDFAA
+304 RRLTERMLSYDFEAK
-318 QKNPFQELGG
+318 KNPFQELGG

-396 TRLIFAPID
+396 SKLIFAPID

-415 TQGVSAGVKEVIGVF
+415 SQGVSAGVKEVIGVF

-443 NSSIGLFT
+443 NSSVGLFT

-463 RVQGRFKIDGARTEH
+463 RVQGRFKIDGARNEH
-478 DFLDQDHLWWR
+478 DFIDQDHLWWR
-489 KLDDTMPDFINM
+489 KLDNTMPDFVNM
-501 QGPENYSYLQDQ
+501 SNPKDYNYLEAQQ
-513 GLAKN
+513 VAKN
-518 MGEILKVSDK
+518 LGEILDKVDN
-528 PSEER
+528 PTEQR
-533 VLEAYDKIEKHFKTN
+533 VLETFNKVQAKYKDTEHM
-548 QHLFYANLYKEIQ
+548 FYAHLYTEIQ
-561 KIFPFFSSRD
+561 KVFPFFSSRD
-571 VRNIQSA
+571 VRNIQKA
-578 ISLRLTDFDLE
+578 VSLRLTDFDLE
-589 EDWFEN
+589 SDWFEN
-595 PEIYFKKDYDTKFN
+595 PETYFKKDYDTKFG

-614 MRVNMKGLDFSE
+614 MRANMKGLDFSD

-653 RINQLNIDLEAKK
+653 RINQLNIETAARENFGK
-666 KFDKAN
+666 

>member
-1 MTTDFRLPTE
+1 M
-11 DRNMEHNS
+11 NHNS
-19 TFPIKQNELNA
+19 TFPIKQNELDM

-35 TSYIKSVQ
+35 SGYLKSIQ
-43 WEQGQRAKNKENNGK
+43 WEQSNRAKNRDNDAK
-58 DESILLYL
+58 DDSILLYL
-66 SRAQGGNGG
+66 SRANSGSNVE
-75 IEVTSVSKTILALK
+75 ITSVSKTILGLK
-89 KRLLPGSVAIPI
+89 KRLLPDSIAIPVF
-101 HLNETLF
+101 LNQTLY
-108 AVQEGLALGIWI
+108 AVQEGITLGIWI

-133 SERKSVLDN
+133 NDRKSALDSR
-142 AGKREYESKMHTAT
+142 GKREYESKLHTAT
-156 AFMLFATAYN
+156 AFQLFATSYKV
-166 ILHNLI
+166 LHDLK

-183 NKFAGI
+183 QKFAGI
-189 PEVSFISPLKGIACT
+189 PEVSFLSPLKGIACA
-204 LYYYDK
+204 LFYYDK
-210 YLSHPD
+210 YLGHPE

-221 KDVIDFTVVYFEALI
+221 KDVLDFTVVYFEALI

-242 KNSLEYTETILD
+242 KSTLEYTETIVD
-254 RTYKLESRGVGTD
+254 RTYKLEKSD
-267 FAVSGWENVFQ
+267 FAVAGWDNVFA
-278 GAAKSVEFNKIKFEQ
+278 GAAKSIEFNKIQFEQ
-293 IVGNRDAKHFA
+293 IVGNKDAKHFA
-304 RRLTERMLSYDFAA
+304 RRLTERMLSYDFEAK
-318 QKNPFQELGG
+318 KNPFQELGG

-351 TRLKEHCDNLDIPFL
+351 TRLKEHCDNLDIPLL

-383 EKMVEWMK
+383 EKMVAWMK
-391 PLQDP
+391 PMQDP
-396 TRLIFAPID
+396 TKLIFAPID

-415 TQGVSAGVKEVIGVF
+415 AQGVSAGVKEVIGVF

-478 DFLDQDHLWWR
+478 DFLDQDYIWW
-489 KLDDTMPDFINM
+489 KKFEKTIPDFVNM
-501 QGPENYSYLQDQ
+501 QNPANYQYLKDQ

-518 MGEILKVSDK
+518 MGDILNAVEK

-533 VLEAYDKIEKHFKTN
+533 VLEAYDKAEKNHTSN
-548 QHLFYANLYKEIQ
+548 EHLFFAILYKEIQ

-589 EDWFEN
+589 QDWFEN
-595 PEIYFKKDYDTKFN
+595 PEIYFKKNYETKFN

-614 MRVNMKGLDFSE
+614 MKANMKGLDFSE

-653 RINQLNIDLEAKK
+653 RVNQLNIDLEARKN
-666 KFDKAN
+666 FESER

>member
-1 MTTDFRLPTE
+1 
-11 DRNMEHNS
+11 MEHNS
-19 TFPIKQNELNA
+19 TFPIKQTELDM

-35 TSYIKSVQ
+35 TSYLKSIQ
-43 WEQGQRAKNKENNGK
+43 WEQGQRAKNKDKDAK

-66 SRAQGGNGG
+66 SRANNGGNSA
-75 IEVTSVSKTILALK
+75 EVTSVSRTILELK
-89 KRLLPGSVAIPI
+89 KRLLPDSVAIPL
-101 HLNETLF
+101 HLNETLY
-108 AVQEGLALGIWI
+108 AVQEGITLGIWI

-133 SERKSVLDN
+133 NERKSSLDSN
-142 AGKREYESKMHTAT
+142 GKREYESKMHTAT
-156 AFMLFATAYN
+156 AFMLFSAAYN
-166 ILHNLI
+166 ILHNLKTV
-172 PHASDDLSVMK
+172 ASDDLSVMK
-183 NKFAGI
+183 QKFAGI
-189 PEVSFISPLKGIACT
+189 PEVSLMSPLKGISCT
-204 LYYYDK
+204 LFYYDK
-210 YLSHPD
+210 YLGHPD
-216 IVKTD
+216 IIKSD
-221 KDVIDFTVVYFEALI
+221 KDVVDFTVVYFEALI
-236 DEIQLR
+236 DEIQMR
-242 KNSLEYTETILD
+242 KSTLEYQETILD
-254 RTYKLESRGVGTD
+254 RTYKLEKSE
-267 FAVSGWENVFQ
+267 FAISGWNNVFA
-278 GAAKSVEFNKIKFEQ
+278 GTAKSIEFNKIQFEQ

-304 RRLTERMLSYDFAA
+304 RRLTERLLSYDFTAK
-318 QKNPFQELGG
+318 KNPFQELGG

-396 TRLIFAPID
+396 SKLIFAPID

-415 TQGVSAGVKEVIGVF
+415 AQGVSAGVKEVIGVF

-463 RVQGRFKIDGARTEH
+463 RVQGRFKIDGARSEH

-489 KLDDTMPDFINM
+489 KLDSTMPDFVNM
-501 QGPENYSYLQDQ
+501 KNPDNYSYLKDQ
-513 GLAKN
+513 GLARN
-518 MGEILKVSDK
+518 MGEILNKVNK

-533 VLEAYDKIEKHFKTN
+533 VHAIYDKVEKEYNTN
-548 QHLFYANLYKEIQ
+548 EHLFYANLYQDMQ
-561 KIFPFFSSRD
+561 KVFPFFSSRD

-589 EDWFEN
+589 QSWFN
-595 PEIYFKKDYDTKFN
+595 DPEVYFKRDYETKFN

-614 MRVNMKGLDFSE
+614 MRANMKGLDFSE
-626 IRRQEVVRYLD
+626 IRRQEVVRYID

-642 ADTDFKRKVDA
+642 ADTDFKRKVDDRIGQLKVETEA
-653 RINQLNIDLEAKK
+653 RK
-666 KFDKAN
+666 KFENG

>member
-1 MTTDFRLPTE
+1 M
-11 DRNMEHNS
+11 
-19 TFPIKQNELNA
+19 

-35 TSYIKSVQ
+35 TSYLKSIQ
-43 WEQGQRAKNKENNGK
+43 WEQSQRAKNKDNTAK

-66 SRAQGGNGG
+66 SRANNGSNAT
-75 IEVTSVSKTILALK
+75 ITSVSKTILALK
-89 KRLLPGSVAIPI
+89 KRLLPESVALPI
-101 HLNETLF
+101 FLNQALF
-108 AVQEGLALGIWI
+108 AVQEGITLGIWI
-120 KDSYYDASGLSSL
+120 KDSYYNASGLSLL
-133 SERKSVLDN
+133 SENKSALDHS
-142 AGKREYESKMHTAT
+142 GRREYESKMHTAT
-156 AFMLFATAYN
+156 AFMLFATAYK
-166 ILHNLI
+166 ILHDLK

-183 NKFAGI
+183 QKFAGI
-189 PEVSFISPLKGIACT
+189 PEVSLLTPLKGISCQ
-204 LYYYDK
+204 LFYYDK
-210 YLSHPD
+210 YLGHPE
-216 IVKTD
+216 IIKSD

-242 KNSLEYTETILD
+242 KSNLEYTETILD
-254 RTYKLESRGVGTD
+254 RTYKLEHSE
-267 FAVSGWENVFQ
+267 FAVSGWDNAFQ
-278 GAAKSVEFNKIKFEQ
+278 SAAKSIEFNKIQFEQ

-304 RRLTERMLSYDFAA
+304 RRLTERMLSYDFETK
-318 QKNPFQELGG
+318 KNPFQELGG

-351 TRLKEHCDNLDIPFL
+351 TRLKEHSDHLDIPFL

-396 TRLIFAPID
+396 TKLIFAPID

-415 TQGVSAGVKEVIGVF
+415 AQGVSAGVKEVIGVF

-463 RVQGRFKIDGARTEH
+463 RVQGRFKIDGARSEH
-478 DFLDQDHLWWR
+478 DFVDQDYIWW
-489 KLDDTMPDFINM
+489 KKFQNTLPDFVNM
-501 QGPENYSYLQDQ
+501 NDPDNYKYLADQ
-513 GLAKN
+513 GLAKS
-518 MGEILKVSDK
+518 MGDILNLIEK
-528 PSEER
+528 PSEAR
-533 VLEAYDKIEKHFKTN
+533 VHDTFSKVEKQHKTN
-548 QHLFYANLYKEIQ
+548 DHMFYAALYKEIQ
-561 KIFPFFSSRD
+561 KIFPLFSSRD

-589 EDWFEN
+589 KDWFNN
-595 PEIYFKKDYDTKFN
+595 PEKYFKKDYDTKFN

-614 MRVNMKGLDFSE
+614 MKANMKGLNFSD
-626 IRRQEVVRYLD
+626 IRRQEVIRYLD

-653 RINQLNIDLEAKK
+653 RVNQLQIETEAREQFGKK
-666 KFDKAN
+666 D

>member
-1 MTTDFRLPTE
+1 M
-11 DRNMEHNS
+11 
-19 TFPIKQNELNA
+19 

-35 TSYIKSVQ
+35 TSYLKSIQ
-43 WEQGQRAKNKENNGK
+43 WEQGQRAKNKDKDAK

-66 SRAQGGNGG
+66 SRANNGTNAAE
-75 IEVTSVSKTILALK
+75 ISSVSRTILELK
-89 KRLLPGSVAIPI
+89 KRLLPDSVAIPL
-101 HLNETLF
+101 HLNQTLY
-108 AVQEGLALGIWI
+108 AVQEGITLGIWI

-133 SERKSVLDN
+133 NERKSSLDTN
-142 AGKREYESKMHTAT
+142 GKREYESKMHTAT
-156 AFMLFATAYN
+156 AFMLFSAAYN
-166 ILHNLI
+166 ILHNLKSV
-172 PHASDDLSVMK
+172 ASDDLSVMK
-183 NKFAGI
+183 QKFAGL
-189 PEVSFISPLKGIACT
+189 PEVSLMSPLKGISCT
-204 LYYYDK
+204 LFYYDK
-210 YLSHPD
+210 YLGHPD
-216 IVKTD
+216 IIKSD
-221 KDVIDFTVVYFEALI
+221 KDVTDFTVVYFEALI
-236 DEIQLR
+236 DEIQMR
-242 KNSLEYTETILD
+242 KSTLEYQETILD
-254 RTYKLESRGVGTD
+254 RTYKLEKSE
-267 FAVSGWENVFQ
+267 FAISGWNNVFS
-278 GAAKSVEFNKIKFEQ
+278 GTAKSIEFNKVLFEQ
-293 IVGNRDAKHFA
+293 IVGNKDAKHFA
-304 RRLTERMLSYDFAA
+304 RRLTERMLSYDFTAK
-318 QKNPFQELGG
+318 KNPFQELGG

-351 TRLKEHCDNLDIPFL
+351 TRLKEHSDNLDIPFL

-396 TRLIFAPID
+396 SKLIFAPID

-415 TQGVSAGVKEVIGVF
+415 AQGVSAGVKEVIGVF

-478 DFLDQDHLWWR
+478 DFLDQDYLWWR
-489 KLDDTMPDFINM
+489 KLDDTMPDFVNM
-501 QGPENYSYLQDQ
+501 KNPNDYTYLKDQ

-518 MGEILKVSDK
+518 MGEILNKVDK

-533 VLEAYDKIEKHFKTN
+533 VHAIYDKVEKEFSTN
-548 QHLFYANLYKEIQ
+548 EHLFYANLYQDMQ
-561 KIFPFFSSRD
+561 KVFPFFSSRD

-589 EDWFEN
+589 RSWFEN
-595 PEIYFKKDYDTKFN
+595 PEVYFKQNYETKFN

-614 MRVNMKGLDFSE
+614 MRSNMKGLDFSE
-626 IRRQEVVRYLD
+626 IRRQEVVRYID

-653 RINQLNIDLEAKK
+653 RIDQLNVETEARK
-666 KFDKAN
+666 KFESKS